1 MPSLRR
7 PAPPLGW
14 SLMAPFTM
22 LALGVAPQVG
32 TPDSSGLT
40 AIERALVG
48 HRCSA
53 MRGEAASET
62 DAYQECLNAQ
72 LLSLRTDF
80 GRDLSRLSGTERRR
94 IDSICSKIPSA
105 LQREAYVECLSD
117 QLISLRNRRSRGNPD
132 PSAGARLPPPSES
145 APSTSPAPPARPA
158 SAWPSG
164 VWIGGAV
171 VTLLVA
177 ASGVL
182 LAMRARRAP
191 RKCRVCGQDAPGL
204 GELCQNCRHEAAEA
218 LRRAAAERADHQRAQ
233 EEEQRRQSEHEEEQ
247 RRQKARQE
255 EEARLQQLEQARQ
268 AERARYEDE
277 VRRRGEE
284 AAQRPQ
290 TDVTVQEA
298 FDPYAILG
306 VPRDA
311 SKEDIRAAYQEV
323 KLKYDVDLV
332 SSLGAEVQEHF
343 KAKAQAVERAY
354 RQLTG

>member
-7 PAPPLGW
+7 PVPPLVW

-22 LALGVAPQVG
+22 LALGTGLQIG
-32 TPDSSGLT
+32 TPDSSGPT

-53 MRGEAASET
+53 MRAAGAPET

-72 LLSLRTDF
+72 LLALRTDF
-80 GRDLSRLSGTERRR
+80 GRDLSRLAETERRG

-105 LQREAYVECLSD
+105 LQREAYVGCISD
-117 QLISLRNRRSRGNPD
+117 QLVSLRSRANPD
-132 PSAGARLPPPSES
+132 PSAEATLPPSSVS
-145 APSTSPAPPARPA
+145 APSASPAAPALPA
-158 SAWPSG
+158 SWPSG
-164 VWIGGAV
+164 LWIGSAL
-171 VTLLVA
+171 VTLFVA
-177 ASGVL
+177 AGGAL

-191 RKCRVCGQDAPGL
+191 RKCRVCGQDAPDS
-204 GELCQNCRHEAAEA
+204 GELCPSCRHEAAEA
-218 LRRAAAERADHQRAQ
+218 LRRAATERADHQRAQ
-233 EEEQRRQSEHEEEQ
+233 EEEQRRQSEHEEAQ
-247 RRQKARQE
+247 RRQSAREE

-277 VRRRGEE
+277 VRRRAEE
-284 AAQRPQ
+284 AAQRHQ

-311 SKEDIRAAYQEV
+311 SQQDIRVAYQEA
-323 KLKYDVDLV
+323 KSKYDADLV
-332 SSLGAEVQEHF
+332 SGLGVEVQEHF
-343 KAKAQAVERAY
+343 KAKARAVERAY
-354 RQLTG
+354 QQLTA